1 MGTVSVDQ
9 TAVESRQRRL
19 QKLGLFDLVAPDH
32 ILSDRTKALR
42 QAVDLVYSKEA
53 NCLSRLIGGDMHRG
67 NLNASEN
74 WLAFA

>member
-1 MGTVSVDQ
+1 VDQ

-42 QAVDLVYSKEA
+42 QAIDLVYSKEG
-53 NCLSRLIGGDMHRG
+53 NCLSCLIAGFMHRG